1 MIAHAQEN
9 RGLLELMPRDPGAE
23 SGSESGSGS
32 KRWKIGS
39 SGTLC

>member
-9 RGLLELMPRDPGAE
+9 RGLLELMPRDPGDG
-23 SGSESGSGS
+23 SGSGSGS

>member
-9 RGLLELMPRDPGAE
+9 RGLLELMPRDPGD
-23 SGSESGSGS
+23 GSGSGS